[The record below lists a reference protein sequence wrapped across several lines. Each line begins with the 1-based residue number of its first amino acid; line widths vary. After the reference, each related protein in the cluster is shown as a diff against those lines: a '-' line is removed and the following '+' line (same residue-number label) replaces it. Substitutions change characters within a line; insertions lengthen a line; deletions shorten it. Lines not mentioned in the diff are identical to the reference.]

1 VDCQPNDNGA
11 SPTTTVT
18 GYNVYRGTSS
28 GIYAR
33 VNGTP
38 VPGLTYNDS
47 TVQNGATYYY
57 VTTAID
63 PNGESIFSNPVSAVI
78 P

>member
-1 VDCQPNDNGA
+1 
-11 SPTTTVT
+11 
-18 GYNVYRGTSS
+18 
-28 GIYAR
+28 
-33 VNGTP
+33 
-38 VPGLTYNDS
+38 LTYTDS